1 MSDYGS
7 KIAAAWARSRESIFE
22 CGRLLIEA
30 KRDLG
35 HGAFMRMIE
44 TELPFGARTAERL
57 MTIAADQRLSNS
69 TLASILPASWTT
81 LYELS
86 ALSDAQLNEGIENG
100 TTSPDMTRVQAATL
114 SSKFRVVTQINPARP
129 TRTVEMETEAGT
141 FEVRAQ
147 PFHGHQGSE
156 LSATRKPDGSERTE
170 WDVMKSGWR
179 ADHVFELIRRIN
191 YLPIDLDDLGFA
203 AADWD
208 LSKKLARANIV
219 RKAMQALAGILALLE
234 DIKGKGEND

>member
-7 KIAAAWARSRESIFE
+7 KIAAAWARSRESIFA

-30 KRDLG
+30 KAALA
-35 HGAFMRMIE
+35 HGEFTKMVEM
-44 TELPFGARTAERL
+44 ELPFSLRTAERL
-57 MTIAADQRLSNS
+57 MTIAADQRLSNP
-69 TLASILPASWTT
+69 TLASVLPASWTV
-81 LYELS
+81 LHELCG
-86 ALSDAQLNEGIENG
+86 LSDAQLNERIQSGSI
-100 TTSPDMTRVQAATL
+100 SPDMTRVQAATL
-114 SSKFRVVTQINPARP
+114 SAEFKIVTQIKPARP

-147 PFHGHQGSE
+147 PFHGSK
-156 LSATRKPDGSERTE
+156 SSPSRKADGSERTE
-170 WDVMKSGWR
+170 WDVIKSGWR

-191 YLPIDLDDLGFA
+191 YLAIDLDALGFA

-219 RKAMQALAGILALLE
+219 RRAMTALAGILALLE
-234 DIKGKGEND
+234 DIEGRGD